1 MSTLQD
7 ENAILVDHIR
17 ELQGKI
23 EKDEKEFNDLKANVS
38 DQQNEIAQLKGQLTE
53 FERVL
58 ILENEAHELTK
69 KKMTI

>member
-1 MSTLQD
+1 MFLNKSP
-7 ENAILVDHIR
+7 
-17 ELQGKI
+17 
-23 EKDEKEFNDLKANVS
+23 KANVS

-69 KKMTI
+69 KVRD

>member
-23 EKDEKEFNDLKANVS
+23 EKDEKEFNDLKVPWT
-38 DQQNEIAQLKGQLTE
+38 LMYVFK
-53 FERVL
+53 
-58 ILENEAHELTK
+58 
-69 KKMTI
+69 